1 MLSRL
6 RYFWNCDNLRV
17 QLRNLI
23 VVQLQ
28 LAQSLRVRNRLV
40 HYHVDQLLCVALL
53 ELDLNMIVQVGV
65 IINKTIF
72 AALQTICTYL
82 LSSHINNLKFDVAKI
97 KHSHF
102 SLNLIVLVFSFKI
115 LLP

>member
-1 MLSRL
+1 MLTRL

-72 AALQTICTYL
+72 AALPTICTYL
-82 LSSHINNLKFDVAKI
+82 LSFHTNNL
-97 KHSHF
+97 
-102 SLNLIVLVFSFKI
+102 
-115 LLP
+115 